1 MNAYVKTIPE
11 LLIAAYGNQSTVA
24 AQLNTQR
31 STVKKYANDSKGEH
45 HAIVNGRLMVG
56 TIGRKRIEK

>member
-1 MNAYVKTIPE
+1 MPSGHIVSIE
-11 LLIAAYGNQSTVA
+11 LKYACWVA

-31 STVKKYANDSKGEH
+31 STVKKYANDSKGER

-56 TIGRKRIEK
+56 TTGRKRSV

>member
-1 MNAYVKTIPE
+1 MNADIKTIPE

-31 STVKKYANDSKGEH
+31 STVKKYANDVKGEH

-56 TIGRKRIEK
+56 TTGRKRIEK

>member
-1 MNAYVKTIPE
+1 
-11 LLIAAYGNQSTVA
+11 YGNQSAVA

-31 STVKKYANDSKGEH
+31 STVKKYANDVKGER

-56 TIGRKRIEK
+56 TTGRKRVEK

>member
-1 MNAYVKTIPE
+1 
-11 LLIAAYGNQSTVA
+11 
-24 AQLNTQR
+24 

-56 TIGRKRIEK
+56 TTGRKRSL

>member
-1 MNAYVKTIPE
+1 
-11 LLIAAYGNQSTVA
+11 AAYGNQSTVA

-56 TIGRKRIEK
+56 TTGRKRSA